1 MSLVS
6 KNYSDYF
13 AILLDLIHD
22 KPQRKYLMLTNVK
35 ELNVLSNVQPQ
46 HRETITASLLVLV
59 LSKFWAKAQN
69 LKLFSS
75 QMWQREVKI

>member
-22 KPQRKYLMLTNVK
+22 KPQRKYLMLTNVR
-35 ELNVLSNVQPQ
+35 ELNVFSNVRNDPNTGKQSQ
-46 HRETITASLLVLV
+46 LHSCLIFV
-59 LSKFWAKAQN
+59 WAKAQN
-69 LKLFSS
+69 LKLFSL

>member
-13 AILLDLIHD
+13 AILDLIHD
-22 KPQRKYLMLTNVK
+22 KPQRKYLMLTYVK
-35 ELNVLSNVQPQ
+35 ELNVLSNVRPQ

>member
-22 KPQRKYLMLTNVK
+22 KPQRKYLMLTNVR
-35 ELNVLSNVQPQ
+35 ELNVVSNVQNDPNTGKQ
-46 HRETITASLLVLV
+46 SQLHYLSYFCLSKSSELETI
-59 LSKFWAKAQN
+59 
-69 LKLFSS
+69 
-75 QMWQREVKI
+75 